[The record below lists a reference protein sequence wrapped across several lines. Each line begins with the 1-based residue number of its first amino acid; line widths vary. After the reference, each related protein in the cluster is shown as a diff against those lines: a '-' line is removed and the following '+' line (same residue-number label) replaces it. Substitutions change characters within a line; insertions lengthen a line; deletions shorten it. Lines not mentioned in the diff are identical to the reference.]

1 MSMLDES
8 VVVTIL
14 YRHPEEAPF
23 LHEAWDQVT
32 FRDLWTALDDHQDPY
47 DVLGISDSCDRE
59 YAFEYLVEAL
69 VKEGFDVD
77 YDDVYL
83 TWLGHQ
89 ESVVMMC
96 APCFMSHQHLVILK
110 DCLNDVFRTPQG
122 RCRVS
127 VEVSGKDG
135 HCSFLVNWSA
145 CGDQDLKATAD
156 FIAEVR
162 GASRVAEFF
171 NDENLFIEDDAPRL
185 SDMEYD
191 LVVDVFKRQIA
202 DALCGRASHFE

>member
-32 FRDLWTALDDHQDPY
+32 FRDLWSALDDHQDPY

-96 APCFMSHQHLVILK
+96 PPCFISHDHLRILTEI
-110 DCLNDVFRTPQG
+110 LNYRFFNG
-122 RCRVS
+122 LCRVS

-145 CGDQDLKATAD
+145 CGDQSLEKAQAFMRD
-156 FIAEVR
+156 VQECC
-162 GASRVAEFF
+162 RVAEFY
-171 NDENLFIEDDAPRL
+171 NDENLFVDENQPRL
-185 SDMEYD
+185 SQADRD
-191 LVVDVFKRQIA
+191 LVEDMFKRQIQ
-202 DALCGRASHFE
+202 DAVCGRASHFE